1 MYENP
6 ITWTLYPIKYLV
18 AGLSIYKIIFTIN
31 DKDFYKPENVGLP
44 SHHSKGY
51 VYLSSGLIAIVLI
64 IAH

>member
-1 MYENP
+1 MQK
-6 ITWTLYPIKYLV
+6 ITYDEKLELNNSVDFNNLI
-18 AGLSIYKIIFTIN
+18 GN